1 MSDNFKIGCLAL
13 LITIPIL
20 IGFFFLE
27 SWFVMLLWNAI
38 VPVVMWC

>member
-27 SWFVMLLWNAI
+27 SWFVMLL
-38 VPVVMWC
+38 